1 MNATA
6 TQAITLD
13 QGAGDLTL
21 GTVNAG
27 GTATL
32 TSAGAI
38 LDGDA
43 ASMTALTAPGTVLAA
58 GSGIGTATSPIQAQ
72 VQDLAADAGS
82 GGLWINNSGSL
93 TINDSSAVT
102 GLSADGAL
110 SVTTSGALTVAE
122 NITSQGNV
130 TLSPITTPSAGE
142 DFTLNP
148 GVIVQSLGGTVAID
162 AAGNVTLSATGTV
175 SAAGAITIQA
185 DTSGT
190 VAPGATVNISGTLM
204 GTSASVTTGPGND
217 SVFVHQLPIGT
228 PLAVNTDGGNDL
240 LSIDGTSGNDTFTIT
255 GTAVNV
261 NSPAGT
267 AQISYSNVASL
278 DINAKPNAEVG
289 NDSFVVNGTSA
300 ALLSTINAGN
310 GTNTLVVNASTS
322 GGLTVLNAPLL
333 YNGGSATDAVTV
345 NGSGNGDTYIL
356 SNEPKIEEGEY
367 LVGGGLQFQYIN
379 ANSLTLNMQGGNNT
393 VDVLDV
399 RIPTVVTTGTGNN
412 SVNLGG
418 NPALPSGALTVPVLG
433 NPIYGVT
440 APQTLDGFTQTFSL
454 VGGSGVNMLGVDTR
468 ADQSTENTTL
478 TSSSLLG
485 LGETQLV
492 PGTPSITF
500 SGISGMTLDLGTGG
514 GNFTVMSTI
523 TASSPNAIT
532 INSGSASQERH
543 HSCIDDPADCE
554 RPDRRH
560 AARGCPYNQ
569 HLDPRRVPEPG
580 ERGSARRADRLRPD

>member
-1 MNATA
+1 
-6 TQAITLD
+6 
-13 QGAGDLTL
+13 
-21 GTVNAG
+21 
-27 GTATL
+27 
-32 TSAGAI
+32 
-38 LDGDA
+38 
-43 ASMTALTAPGTVLAA
+43 
-58 GSGIGTATSPIQAQ
+58 
-72 VQDLAADAGS
+72 
-82 GGLWINNSGSL
+82 
-93 TINDSSAVT
+93 
-102 GLSADGAL
+102 
-110 SVTTSGALTVAE
+110 
-122 NITSQGNV
+122 
-130 TLSPITTPSAGE
+130 
-142 DFTLNP
+142 
-148 GVIVQSLGGTVAID
+148 
-162 AAGNVTLSATGTV
+162 
-175 SAAGAITIQA
+175 
-185 DTSGT
+185 
-190 VAPGATVNISGTLM
+190 
-204 GTSASVTTGPGND
+204 
-217 SVFVHQLPIGT
+217 
-228 PLAVNTDGGNDL
+228 L

-261 NSPAGT
+261 NSPAGS

-322 GGLTVLNAPLL
+322 GGSTVLNAPLL

-356 SNEPKIEEGEY
+356 SNEPRIEEGEY

-379 ANSLTLNMQGGNNT
+379 ANSLTLNTQGGNNT
-393 VDVLDV
+393 VDVLGV

-514 GNFTVMSTI
+514 
-523 TASSPNAIT
+523 
-532 INSGSASQERH
+532 
-543 HSCIDDPADCE
+543 
-554 RPDRRH
+554 
-560 AARGCPYNQ
+560 
-569 HLDPRRVPEPG
+569 
-580 ERGSARRADRLRPD
+580 